1 MRRESQIMRL
11 AGKVGSLLSTF
22 LVILTL
28 VLSPVSVAEAH
39 EAPHQTIVIAV
50 AAQSQ
55 APANCHS
62 YASCTVFVV
71 PSNEAIITGKALH
84 CQRFQPPQAV
94 LLAAFNPVFDTPPP
108 RV

>member
-11 AGKVGSLLSTF
+11 ARKVGGFLSTF

-28 VLSPVSVAEAH
+28 VLSSVTVAEVH
-39 EAPHQTIVIAV
+39 EAPHQTKVIAV
-50 AAQSQ
+50 AIQLQ
-55 APANCHS
+55 APANCHF

-71 PSNEAIITGKALH
+71 PSNLALVTAAALHRLRFLPPEAI
-84 CQRFQPPQAV
+84 
-94 LLAAFNPVFDTPPP
+94 LLAALNPMADTPPP

>member
-1 MRRESQIMRL
+1 MRGESQIMRF
-11 AGKVGSLLSTF
+11 ARRVGSFLSTF

-28 VLSPVSVAEAH
+28 VLSPVAVAQAV
-39 EAPHQTIVIAV
+39 EAPHQTIVIAI

-55 APANCHS
+55 VPTNCHS

-71 PSNEAIITGKALH
+71 PSNVSVITAKTLH
-84 CQRFQPPQAV
+84 RQRFLPPQAV
-94 LLAAFNPVFDTPPP
+94 LLVAFNPVFDTPPP

>member
-1 MRRESQIMRL
+1 MRGESQIMRL
-11 AGKVGSLLSTF
+11 ARRVASFLATF

-28 VLSPVSVAEAH
+28 VLSPVTVDEAH

-62 YASCTVFVV
+62 FASCTVLVV
-71 PSNEAIITGKALH
+71 PSDVSLITAEAL
-84 CQRFQPPQAV
+84 QRLRFLLPNAV
-94 LLAAFNPVFDTPPP
+94 LLAAVNPVFDTPPP

>member
-11 AGKVGSLLSTF
+11 TRKIGSMLSTF
-22 LVILTL
+22 MVILTL
-28 VLSPVSVAEAH
+28 VLSPVTVVEAY
-39 EAPHQTIVIAV
+39 ETPHQAIVVEV

-62 YASCTVFVV
+62 YPSCTVYVV
-71 PSNEAIITGKALH
+71 PSNVAVMAADALH
-84 CQRFQPPQAV
+84 RQRFQPPQAV